1 MRDDLVDSL
10 EIAEVDEGGS
20 DGSSDKLVYPSVII
34 EGIELTEEIQF
45 LFNYEF
51 DASKSIPL
59 FVKSFGVIKRIGSIE
74 FTLDAF
80 QLIRMIADYK
90 LTLMKTPTDKVCL
103 DLNDPNTLIK
113 LIKL

>member
-1 MRDDLVDSL
+1 MQEDLVKSL
-10 EIAEVDEGGS
+10 EIAEVDEGSS
-20 DGSSDKLVYPSVII
+20 DVSSDKLVYPSIII
-34 EGIELTEEIQF
+34 EGVELVEEIQF

-74 FTLDAF
+74 LTLDAF
-80 QLIRMIADYK
+80 QLIRTIADYK
-90 LTLMKTPTDKVCL
+90 LTLMKTPTDMVNL